1 MEMTG
6 IRELVQYYKA
16 LLVHREYSHSTIQK
30 YTRVLARFF
39 CETKA
44 PAQPPREVVAA

>member
-6 IRELVQYYKA
+6 IREIVQSYKA
-16 LLVHREYSHSTIQK
+16 WLVHREYSPSTIEK

-44 PAQPPREVVAA
+44 PAHPPREVVAA